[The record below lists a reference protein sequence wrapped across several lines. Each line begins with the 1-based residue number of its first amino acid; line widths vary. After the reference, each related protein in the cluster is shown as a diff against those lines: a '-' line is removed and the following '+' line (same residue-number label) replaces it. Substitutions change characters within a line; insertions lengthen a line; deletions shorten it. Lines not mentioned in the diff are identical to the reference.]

1 MNYYLY
7 MHENNINLIFD
18 ISSIFYTYLIL
29 KFYYLVLQQK
39 NILCIRVTNTLSSYS
54 ILKIVQLVIIIAWI
68 VFYLLN
74 LDSCNKKH

>member
-18 ISSIFYTYLIL
+18 ILSIFYTYLIL

-39 NILCIRVTNTLSSYS
+39 NILCIRVTNTLFFYS
-54 ILKIVQLVIIIAWI
+54 ILKIVQLVIAIAWVVFNI
-68 VFYLLN
+68 VLFT
-74 LDSCNKKH
+74 

>member
-1 MNYYLY
+1 

-39 NILCIRVTNTLSSYS
+39 NILCIRVTNTLSSYF
-54 ILKIVQLVIIIAWI
+54 ILKIVQLVIIIAWM
-68 VFYLLN
+68 VFN
-74 LDSCNKKH
+74 LDSCNEKH